1 MFFGFDNFDSILC
14 CSISNIHSFKVFK
27 RSTKFKRYN
36 RGTTKFIMNRRK
48 YILKKKVTSEV
59 SKFLVPL
66 PWTRFFR
73 TKRQFIRFF
82 QLSSILPLTLT
93 LVNQKLAQ
101 SALEALISTRS
112 FTSLLSLSVNTASLT
127 KSLLCNKSLF
137 VPQVMISF
145 INFFN
150 HTKYNVLLTSDLSV
164 PISTSLID
172 KGALASYGKRLRGN
186 TNSIWLAPGILYSSM
201 KFKVFSFIM
210 KIVLSVKI
218 LITKLILLN
227 LFN

>member
-1 MFFGFDNFDSILC
+1 M
-14 CSISNIHSFKVFK
+14 
-27 RSTKFKRYN
+27 
-36 RGTTKFIMNRRK
+36 
-48 YILKKKVTSEV
+48 
-59 SKFLVPL
+59 
-66 PWTRFFR
+66 
-73 TKRQFIRFF
+73 
-82 QLSSILPLTLT
+82 
-93 LVNQKLAQ
+93 NQKLAQ

-164 PISTSLID
+164 PIPTSLID
-172 KGALASYGKRLRGN
+172 KGALVPYGKRLRGN